1 MVRQPHA
8 LSNFLLRAIALRRRQ
23 IAGLAVLAAIAQA
36 SILAILNTA
45 ADRAEGGIPN
55 LYEALQ
61 FLSAGLLFAAAQLYM
76 MRAAARQVEQAIH
89 EQRMALIR
97 RVHRAEFADFSKIA
111 EGDFIGP
118 IWKETQA
125 LSQSATHLTAAC
137 QSAVLLL
144 FCSLY
149 IAWLSPLAL
158 VLILGTAMAGVLAY
172 LARVRR
178 MTRHL
183 HQVLSTEN
191 KLYGQ
196 LRDLLHGFR
205 ELKLS
210 PRGAAALTRAIE
222 VTSGAVRDGRRAHEN
237 MTSRAFT
244 ESQLTFY
251 FVTASI
257 VFILPSLSPAFPGVV
272 VKLAGATLFM
282 ASPISIL
289 ANAIPVFT
297 NARASIE
304 NIRALEDRLS
314 LIEAPATSSEQR
326 EDFVRIELAGVT
338 FAHRDAEDVVLFTLG
353 PLDFTLCKGEV
364 VFVTG
369 GNGSGKSTFVHLLCG
384 LHAPER
390 GTIGLDGLP
399 VEPDGRPSYRTL
411 FSVIFSDMHLF
422 QRLYGLDEALD
433 PRRVAEVLDLL
444 ELANKVAIV
453 DGAFSTID
461 LSAGQRKRLALA
473 ASILHRR
480 PILILDE
487 WAADQDPQFRRK
499 FYEVIVPWLRTQ
511 GFTVVAVTHDDRYF
525 AHADRRI
532 HLTEGRIDETIG
544 EIEP

>member
-1 MVRQPHA
+1 MVGKAPG
-8 LSNFLLRAIALRRRQ
+8 LSNFLLRAVASRRKQ
-23 IAGLAVLAAIAQA
+23 IAILAVLAAITQA
-36 SILAILNTA
+36 AILAILNTA
-45 ADRAEGGIPN
+45 ADMAEGGIPN
-55 LYEALQ
+55 LIQALQ
-61 FLSAGLLFAAAQLYM
+61 FLSAGLLFAAAQLFM
-76 MRAAARQVEQAIH
+76 MRTAARQVEQAIH
-89 EQRMALIR
+89 DQRMALIR

-137 QSAVLLL
+137 QSAMLLL
-144 FCSLY
+144 FCSVY

-158 VLILGTAMAGVLAY
+158 VLILATVTAGVFAY

-178 MTRHL
+178 MTQHL
-183 HQVLSTEN
+183 HDVIATEN
-191 KLYGQ
+191 RLYGQ

-222 VTSGAVRDGRRAHEN
+222 ATSAAVRDGRRAHEN
-237 MTSRAFT
+237 MTSQAFT

-297 NARASIE
+297 SARASIE

-314 LIEAPATSSEQR
+314 LIEASAAVGAQR
-326 EDFVRIELAGVT
+326 EDFARIELTGVT
-338 FAHRDAEDVVLFTLG
+338 FAHHDADGEILFPLG
-353 PLDFTLCKGEV
+353 PLDFTLDKGEV

-390 GTIGLDGLP
+390 GTVRLDGLP
-399 VEPDGRPSYRTL
+399 VGPDDRASYRTL
-411 FSVIFSDMHLF
+411 FSVIFNDMHLF
-422 QRLYGLDEALD
+422 QRLYGLDEAALD
-433 PRRVAEVLDLL
+433 PRRVAEVLELL
-444 ELANKVAIV
+444 EIANKVAIK

-499 FYEVIVPWLRTQ
+499 FYEVILPWLRTG

-532 HLTEGRIDETIG
+532 HLSEGRIGGTG
-544 EIEP
+544 L